1 MCVRPSVECTF
12 CVVTI
17 SLSQKKQ
24 KSEKTTNQTD
34 TNYNNCGTALPEGI
48 DSFGMF
54 VTILGVYFNLL
65 LGCLHGWSVPPNDG
79 QTVSVTEC
87 SADKMFDPLVLKD
100 GHRTCRNG
108 NYLLQKKKPNG
119 EHITVSLTLFGIM

>member
-1 MCVRPSVECTF
+1 MYFLCGYNF
-12 CVVTI
+12 
-17 SLSQKKQ
+17 SLKK
-24 KSEKTTNQTD
+24 KNRNLEKTTNQTD

-65 LGCLHGWSVPPNDG
+65 LRLLTWLVSSPNDG
-79 QTVSVTEC
+79 QTVSVTDH

-108 NYLLQKKKPNG
+108 NYLLQKKPNG